1 MQQTRSV
8 ELGTGLF
15 VLLGLAALFF
25 LTTQTTGSNTFSG
38 NETFTVS
45 ARFENVG
52 SLTDRAPV
60 AMSGVTIGRV
70 VSVRFDPEQL
80 NAKVIF
86 EIDSQYNQ
94 IPDDSDASILTAG
107 LLGSQYVGLQAGG
120 SEEFLQD
127 GSEILFTQSAIVIEN
142 LIGKYLFKQGADSR
156 EEKEE

>member
-25 LTTQTTGSNTFSG
+25 LTTQTTGSDN
-38 NETFTVS
+38 FTGSDFYTVT

-52 SLTDRAPV
+52 SLKNRAPV

-70 VSVRFDPEQL
+70 TDVQFDPAMLDAE
-80 NAKVIF
+80 VTF
-86 EIDSQYNQ
+86 VIDSQYDQ

-107 LLGSQYVGLQAGG
+107 LLGSQYIGLQAGG
-120 SEEFLQD
+120 SDLYLEE
-127 GSEILFTQSAIVIEN
+127 GSEVQFTQSAIVIEN
-142 LIGKYLFKQGADSR
+142 LISKYLFNSGGDS
-156 EEKEE
+156 E